1 MITKKVPNPDKAASV
16 DTRVS
21 TLLAYV
27 RAPQTENAEEKCT
40 YYGARG
46 FLAVDPDEHAQEMID
61 LARAARRSPDPIIHY
76 VLSWPEDERPTPAQV
91 EDAVD
96 LFMDE
101 LDSLPKPPKLRADHT
116 WRDHQ
121 WVFAVHEDTDN
132 IHVHLIGNR
141 VDPHTDRAIKINRG
155 FDVDAGIRASARI
168 EHVQGWKP
176 EPNKRYRI
184 AADGSV
190 VRASAGDRDAA
201 RRPPQHDL
209 RMEGQTGRP
218 SATRIAIDR
227 ALPII
232 ARAQTWAKVHEGLDA
247 VGMRYARAGPG
258 AVVMAGDVPV
268 KASRVD
274 GAVTL
279 DALVERLGPFSPAG
293 GAAPEPTR
301 PTDIA
306 PRIAHAQSWADV
318 HRELASVGATYEAKG
333 SGAIV
338 RTADREW
345 KASDLGRGASRHR
358 LEQRLGPFEAAG
370 ATPADTARD
379 VAPAP
384 APADPTAAT
393 AAIEAANTWPELH
406 AKLDALGCAYQRK
419 GSGAVVRAGDDTWK
433 ASAVSRHATLARLE
447 RRLGPFEP
455 PAPAPETEPTTE
467 PTTAGAALRSEFE
480 AAAAAAI
487 AQQRRDT
494 EAERAQHDQEIA
506 RIDHRAR
513 DEHDEIARLF
523 PRPPPPPPRAKPRDN
538 ETPSPPDDDA
548 ARAAAAQAREAR
560 IIHHAVT
567 LAFARKA
574 RRERARENRRYRR
587 VMSAIRSR
595 YERTTTYLAWL
606 VDRGPLAP
614 PRGWD
619 QPEPDAILRPVR
631 TAEYVPPERPLRH
644 VSGTLDPYTV
654 GRRVDYPDDH
664 GDVACSDLG
673 PHLVVRRPSDI
684 THHLIGVDLARAKW
698 GRETQIEA
706 VDLPPPGEAR
716 GLMVGSVRPIV
727 DIAAEIDALR
737 QIVADGRRAVD
748 ALPDDA
754 RTTPDDARL
763 VIPAPA
769 PAADRATP
777 APKKPRRSPRHGEI
791 DRYQRPPMFE
801 GRGGSPAVPRDIRG
815 YEARVDGERVLYRR
829 RGAPS
834 GTPDAFRDVGP
845 RIDVLDWQSEESTL
859 AALELSAAKWGEFV
873 VTGNEEF
880 KSRCARLAAEH
891 GFQITNPE
899 LQESIERERA
909 RLGAAANVSVDPEPS
924 PEPDVEPGGTPGRTP
939 PAVDPPAGTRDS
951 EPDDAPVPAPPILD
965 AEADAVRLVK
975 EFVRLREKHGE
986 LHREFMSDTYT
997 LRFLDHEGN
1006 ELYAAPESVPAVAR
1020 MEALLRDTA
1029 RRIFRS
1035 SNARSRRPSHGTAR
1049 RHSNEGGEAATGDRF
1064 NAVPEPGTREARGTA
1079 RGASARTQRAAESR
1093 ERRIQETHRNTGPD
1107 ARKPSTTARSDARGS
1122 RVSIAGRR
1130 P

>member
-16 DTRVS
+16 VTRVS

-61 LARAARRSPDPIIHY
+61 LARATRRSPDPINHY

-91 EDAVD
+91 EEAVT
-96 LFMDE
+96 LFIDE
-101 LDSLPKPPKLRADHT
+101 LDTLPKPPKLRADHT

-232 ARAQTWAKVHEGLDA
+232 ARAPTWAQVHAGLDA
-247 VGMRYARAGPG
+247 VGMRYERAGPG
-258 AVVMAGDVPV
+258 AVVMVGDVPV

-274 GAVTL
+274 TAVTL
-279 DALVERLGPFSPAG
+279 DAMVARLGPFSAAV

-306 PRIAHAQSWADV
+306 PRIADAKSWADV
-318 HRELASVGATYEAKG
+318 HRALAGIGARYEAKG

-338 RTADREW
+338 RTAHGDEW

-370 ATPADTARD
+370 APPTDTARD
-379 VAPAP
+379 AAP
-384 APADPTAAT
+384 APADPTAAA
-393 AAIEAANTWPELH
+393 AAIEAANTWLDLH

-433 ASAVSRHATLARLE
+433 ASEVSRHATLARIE

-455 PAPAPETEPTTE
+455 AAPAPATT
-467 PTTAGAALRSEFE
+467 TTDAGAALRVEFE
-480 AAAAAAI
+480 ADAKEDV
-487 AQQRRDT
+487 QKQRADT

-513 DEHDEIARLF
+513 DEHDEIAHLF

-560 IIHHAVT
+560 IIHDAMT

-587 VMSAIRSR
+587 VLTEIRAR

-606 VDRGPLAP
+606 VDRGPLTSA
-614 PRGWD
+614 RGWD
-619 QPEPDAILRPVR
+619 RPEPDAILRPVR
-631 TAEYVPPERPLRH
+631 TAEYVPPDRPIRH
-644 VSGTLDPYTV
+644 ASGTLDPYTV
-654 GRRVDYPDDH
+654 GRRIDYRDDH
-664 GDVACSDLG
+664 DDVACSDLG
-673 PHLVVRRPSDI
+673 AHLVVRRPSDI
-684 THHLIGVDLARAKW
+684 AHRLVGLELARAKW
-698 GRETQIEA
+698 GRETEIEA

-748 ALPDDA
+748 PLPNDARQALAALPDAA
-754 RTTPDDARL
+754 RTTPDAARW
-763 VIPAPA
+763 VIPAPAPA
-769 PAADRATP
+769 PAADRA
-777 APKKPRRSPRHGEI
+777 K
-791 DRYQRPPMFE
+791 
-801 GRGGSPAVPRDIRG
+801 
-815 YEARVDGERVLYRR
+815 
-829 RGAPS
+829 
-834 GTPDAFRDVGP
+834 
-845 RIDVLDWQSEESTL
+845 
-859 AALELSAAKWGEFV
+859 
-873 VTGNEEF
+873 
-880 KSRCARLAAEH
+880 
-891 GFQITNPE
+891 
-899 LQESIERERA
+899 
-909 RLGAAANVSVDPEPS
+909 
-924 PEPDVEPGGTPGRTP
+924 TP
-939 PAVDPPAGTRDS
+939 PAT
-951 EPDDAPVPAPPILD
+951 
-965 AEADAVRLVK
+965 
-975 EFVRLREKHGE
+975 
-986 LHREFMSDTYT
+986 
-997 LRFLDHEGN
+997 
-1006 ELYAAPESVPAVAR
+1006 
-1020 MEALLRDTA
+1020 
-1029 RRIFRS
+1029 
-1035 SNARSRRPSHGTAR
+1035 RRPRDQG
-1049 RHSNEGGEAATGDRF
+1049 
-1064 NAVPEPGTREARGTA
+1064 RGT
-1079 RGASARTQRAAESR
+1079 
-1093 ERRIQETHRNTGPD
+1093 D
-1107 ARKPSTTARSDARGS
+1107 D
-1122 RVSIAGRR
+1122 
-1130 P
+1130 